1 MNNKQCAIVSSWVI
15 VCKVREEVDNDLGQ
29 FAYAGKPAFE
39 CNSLIVVGAVGN
51 ARSRVP
57 VDSVACF

>member
-1 MNNKQCAIVSSWVI
+1 M
-15 VCKVREEVDNDLGQ
+15 REEVDNDLGQ

-39 CNSLIVVGAVGN
+39 RNSLIVVRAVGN
-51 ARSRVP
+51 ARRRVP

>member
-1 MNNKQCAIVSSWVI
+1 M
-15 VCKVREEVDNDLGQ
+15 REEVDNYLEQ
-29 FAYAGKPAFE
+29 FAYAGKPAFV